1 MASKSDWEGD
11 LGRTWGD
18 ATAVMDR
25 MLAPFG
31 QAALDQLG
39 EGVNENQVFR
49 MIAEA
54 DPENTGQLSF
64 YQFR

>member
-1 MASKSDWEGD
+1 MISTSELKS
-11 LGRTWGD
+11 
-18 ATAVMDR
+18 
-25 MLAPFG
+25 
-31 QAALDQLG
+31 ALDQLG